1 MQHFDPLKT
10 KPNIIEIIPINTD
23 ETLET
28 NISFFSLD
36 FPLLI
41 TKTYM
46 SLPIAE
52 APANVNPD
60 TTAKIVANA
69 TADMKPKNKPPPN
82 ASER

>member
-1 MQHFDPLKT
+1 
-10 KPNIIEIIPINTD
+10 
-23 ETLET
+23 
-28 NISFFSLD
+28 
-36 FPLLI
+36 
-41 TKTYM
+41 M